1 MILRHARRAAYLFVL
16 VALEVHR
23 RYRAVG
29 LRQPGYQLMQ
39 RVVQRGVLGRAVVP
53 LGHGLGWGSAPP
65 DVDACASRHAPY
77 PYGLFLGHGDAEEL
91 FAKVPERQRSLLQQV
106 VDLQAVAA
114 VAAADREEQ
123 PAVAEHQLIERF
135 CVLHTIITYFESEK
149 LQAIKKNGKL
159 CQFYVLAV
167 AVQFERELLVL
178 WSANPMG
185 QVPF

>member
-1 MILRHARRAAYLFVL
+1 MVLRHARRAAYLLVF

-23 RYRAVG
+23 HYRAVG
-29 LRQPGYQLMQ
+29 FGQLGDEFVQ
-39 RVVQRGVLGRAVVP
+39 SVVQRGVFLGSVVVVGQRGGVVVP
-53 LGHGLGWGSAPP
+53 FALQ
-65 DVDACASRHAPY
+65 VDAGAASHAPY
-77 PYGLFLGHGDAEEL
+77 PYGLFRGHGDAEEL

-114 VAAADREEQ
+114 VATADREEQ

-159 CQFYVLAV
+159 CNFMYWL
-167 AVQFERELLVL
+167 
-178 WSANPMG
+178 
-185 QVPF
+185 